1 MNKSPGHQ
9 KWPNHKVQE
18 KPINQRVQVEINDE
32 VVADSSDVIQVD
44 EDQHP
49 LRYYFPCSDVKMGKL
64 ERSDTMTEC
73 PFKGSAH
80 YYHLNLGGQTFE
92 DAVWTYEDP
101 YEEHRALKDRIAFY
115 DDKFQAIHIEIGAKG

>member
-18 KPINQRVQVEINDE
+18 KPVNQRVQVEINGE

-49 LRYYFPCSDVKMGKL
+49 PRYYFPRSDVKMDKL
-64 ERSDTMTEC
+64 ERSDATTEC

-80 YYHLNLGGQTFE
+80 YYHLNLGDQTFE